1 MGNCG
6 SKRKNTDD
14 LIQYING
21 IKYSDLPS
29 GEQTRISAALV
40 EALKRHTRETEAE
53 RRRDVTLIDHRCII
67 KS

>member
-29 GEQTRISAALV
+29 DEQTRISAALV
-40 EALKRHTRETEAE
+40 EALKRHTRETGAV
-53 RRRDVTLIDHRCII
+53 RWRDVTLIDHRCII